1 MYLCQMEKEWFASWF
16 DTTYYHTLYKN
27 RNDIEAKQFV
37 VNLIKHLEL
46 PKYYNVLDLA
56 CGKGRHSV
64 TLNELG
70 YKTLGVDLS
79 PASIESA
86 SEFKQDGLSFAVHD
100 MREVLENQSFNA
112 IFNLFT
118 SFGYFDG
125 TEDNKKVLDS
135 IHTMLEKDG
144 ILVIDFMNA
153 IRVIDQLVDSEVKTI
168 DDITFNITRRYD
180 GDHIFKDI
188 KFEDKGDSYE
198 YTERVQAL
206 KKKDFEFLLNACNF
220 EILRTFGDF
229 NLSEFNA
236 KDSDRLIII
245 ARKK

>member
-1 MYLCQMEKEWFASWF
+1 MEKEWFASWF

-27 RNDIEAKQFV
+27 RDDSEAKRFV
-37 VNLIKHLEL
+37 INLIDHLKL
-46 PKYYNVLDLA
+46 PKTDALLDLA

-70 YKTLGVDLS
+70 YDTLGVDLS
-79 PASIESA
+79 PASIASA
-86 SEFKQDGLSFAVHD
+86 SEFKKEGLSFDVHD
-100 MREVLENQSFNA
+100 MREVIENKSFNA

-125 TEDNKKVLDS
+125 TDDNKKVLNS
-135 IHTMLEKDG
+135 VHTMLENDG

-153 IRVIDQLVDSEVKTI
+153 IRVIDRLVESEVKTI
-168 DDITFNITRRYD
+168 DDITFNISRNYD
-180 GDHIFKDI
+180 GNHIFKEI
-188 KFEDKGDSYE
+188 KFEDNGKSFE

-206 KKKDFEFLLNACNF
+206 KKEDFEFLLNACNF